1 LPKLNK
7 AVQATRGSLKKASLG
22 SNAKDG
28 AMLEDVAGVFANIM
42 DTVTNDKDLK
52 RMLLKTV
59 MKHENGRGRDWGRGR
74 GMMRKDKWDRDNFK
88 DNRDGNKWDKEDIKD
103 KWGKGNGGR
112 KMETSQMAAD
122 HIDKFLNMARR
133 MVKEGKGKDNIGIQA
148 ANCAYSV
155 IWGEKPKGKLCNA
168 LSNNTR
174 TQLASVV
181 SSLLKQ
187 EQMRK
192 PVINLP

>member
-1 LPKLNK
+1 M
-7 AVQATRGSLKKASLG
+7 RGSLKKASLG

-28 AMLEDVAGVFANIM
+28 AMLEDVAGVFSNIM
-42 DTVTNDKDLK
+42 DKVTNDEDLK
-52 RMLLKTV
+52 KMLLKTM
-59 MKHENGRGRDWGRGR
+59 MKHKNGRGRVWGRGR
-74 GMMRKDKWDRDNFK
+74 GRGGRGKGGYHRGMMREDKQDRDDFK
-88 DNRDGNKWDKEDIKD
+88 DNRDGKKWDKEDMKD
-103 KWGKGNGGR
+103 KWGKGKEGR
-112 KMETSQMAAD
+112 KMETSQMVAD

-168 LSNNTR
+168 LSDNTR

-187 EQMRK
+187 ER
-192 PVINLP
+192 